1 MVGSVGARDT
11 ADGTGRETYVT
22 SPRSSLQSLGT
33 RLIRR
38 AAAQGIRYWISI
50 TPPPYCM
57 PYFRF
62 PSSME

>member
-1 MVGSVGARDT
+1 MLHRT
-11 ADGTGRETYVT
+11 
-22 SPRSSLQSLGT
+22 RSSLQSLGAQ
-33 RLIRR
+33 LIRR
-38 AAAQGIRYWISI
+38 AAAQGIRYSISI